1 MTKTGSGQWCS
12 VARIAG
18 GLLAGLLAARA
29 SAAQKVWTGGGAD
42 DNLSTPANW
51 EDGVAPVSG
60 DILVFRGNVRTAP
73 VNDYDPATTA
83 FETLVFSNTCQ
94 TAELSAPFTL
104 SGNKI
109 VLTGGTAFSVGSGGD
124 KRGYA
129 IYTADA
135 KNVVEDVL
143 DLEIELPGN
152 AAGTSKFGGFGIFK
166 HHLLFKRTVTSG
178 NGGPLRAADQMRG
191 DLTFEGPI
199 VGFSGV
205 SRANGTGQIWL
216 RSAANVF
223 TVAAPCHI
231 LCEGILKVDSGAAAG
246 GTDIGF
252 EFGQREYETPGKF
265 IVNAAEDTC
274 FTGNVKVSGPNYRS
288 GAGQVFNNVAGT
300 TATFTGDISF
310 QKGSSGYANCDGLGT
325 GLVVGGEGNGVL
337 SGQILTDFAWIY
349 KEGVG
354 TWALA
359 GSSCATG
366 AVTVRAGTLLVDGN
380 YAAAQRSQVQD
391 GAALGGTGKLGDV
404 TFATGA
410 KLAVANLAGGGTPL
424 HVATLNLA
432 GEVALVRL
440 DATLLEPGTYTL
452 LTYGARTG
460 EGYLAIEAGWPDG
473 TTVTL
478 GETAATLTVAARSL
492 PWSGA
497 VSGAWDFTTANWAD
511 GVTFE
516 DGYAVSF
523 GEAAERTDVEVAE
536 TVRPGSVR
544 VSGARDYTFSGAGL
558 AGVGGLEKAGAGV
571 LTLANTN
578 TYTGDTFVNGGA
590 LVLAGSLAGTTVRVG
605 AGGALTNLPTSRLTG
620 PGAVWIGGT
629 AQLAGTNDM
638 TGGLYVNGAV
648 TVRDPRALGDGDVF
662 VGNTPA
668 PLEFSGQGGE
678 AGRGHTLSIDYTDE
692 RESNVIKSPGVTLMW
707 LGDVSIRGKRMYLR
721 PTAGRLVFG
730 EPGCT
735 TTVRGDNAENPKVC
749 GVYVRDN
756 GAVDWY
762 SRLDIPQATYHQ
774 TDFNVTRFFAQGN
787 RWRELVINVNVVRCC
802 APDTL
807 APAPVK
813 MGQTWENA
821 GFHPVLDLN
830 GFDQTITALVMA
842 DSLDVSSQTIKS
854 DAPATLTVS
863 NDVATTTERMQCRI
877 TGAVSLR
884 KDGAGTWTF
893 GAQNLSTGNVAVV
906 AGTLALTADDAL
918 PVGERSTLEIA
929 TGAKVVLAD
938 GVQASIPYLTCG
950 GIPFAPGVYCGEG
963 GASGLR
969 LDRFFAPGGGT
980 LTVTRGVGGLTLI
993 FR

>member
-18 GLLAGLLAARA
+18 GLLAGLLAVRA

-51 EDGVAPVSG
+51 EDGAAPASG

-73 VNDYDPATTA
+73 VNDYDPETTV

-104 SGNKI
+104 SGKKI
-109 VLTGGTAFSVGSGGD
+109 VLTGGTAFSVGGGGD

-135 KNVVEDVL
+135 KNAVEDVL

-152 AAGTSKFGGFGIFK
+152 AAGTSKFGGFGIFN
-166 HHLLFKRTVTSG
+166 HHLLFKRTVTGG

-191 DLTFEGPI
+191 NLTFEGPI

-223 TVAAPCHI
+223 TAAPPAGEMS
-231 LCEGILKVDSGAAAG
+231 EGILKVDSVAAAG
-246 GTDIGF
+246 GAGIRLRL
-252 EFGQREYETPGKF
+252 GQPGYDTPGKF
-265 IVNAAEDTC
+265 IVNAAEDTR
-274 FTGNVKVSGPNYRS
+274 FTGDVVVYGPNYRS
-288 GAGQVFNNVAGT
+288 GAGQIFNNVAGT
-300 TATFTGDISF
+300 TATFTGDF
-310 QKGSSGYANCDGLGT
+310 TFVKGSDANLGT
-325 GLVVGGEGNGVL
+325 GLFVGGEGNGVL
-337 SGQILTDFAWIY
+337 AGQILTDFAWIY

-354 TWALA
+354 TWTLA

-366 AVTVRAGTLLVDGN
+366 AVTVRAGTLLVDGD
-380 YAAAQRSQVQD
+380 YAAAQRSQVKA
-391 GAALGGTGKLGDV
+391 GATLGGTGTLGDV

-410 KLAVANLAGGGTPL
+410 TLAVTDLAGGTPL
-424 HVATLNLA
+424 RVATLNLA
-432 GEVALVRL
+432 GAVALVRL
-440 DATLLEPGTYTL
+440 DATLLEPGAYTL

-460 EGYLAIEAGWPDG
+460 EGYLAIGAGWPDG

-497 VSGAWDFTTANWAD
+497 VSGTWDFTTANWTAEGVMFKD
-511 GVTFE
+511 G
-516 DGYAVSF
+516 DAVSF

-558 AGVGGLEKAGAGV
+558 AGIGGLEKAGAGV

-578 TYTGDTFVNGGA
+578 AYTGDTFVNGGA

-620 PGAVWIGGT
+620 PGAVWINGT

-662 VGNTPA
+662 VGNTSA
-668 PLEFSGQGGE
+668 PLEFSGQGG
-678 AGRGHTLSIDYTDE
+678 AVGRGHTLSIDYTDE
-692 RESNVIKSPGVTLMW
+692 RDSNMIRSPGVTLTW
-707 LGDVSIRGKRMYLR
+707 LGDVSIRGRRMYLR
-721 PTAGRLVFG
+721 TTDGCLVFG

-813 MGQTWENA
+813 MGQTWENT

-830 GFDQTITALVMA
+830 GYDQTITALVMA
-842 DSLDVSSQTIKS
+842 DSLDVSSQTVTS

-863 NDVATTTERMQCRI
+863 NDVATTTVRMQGRI

-884 KDGAGTWTF
+884 KDGVGTWTF

-906 AGTLALTADDAL
+906 AGALALTADDAL

-963 GASGLR
+963 GASGRR

>member
-51 EDGVAPVSG
+51 EDGAAPVSG

-73 VNDYDPATTA
+73 VNDYDPETTA

-94 TAELSAPFTL
+94 TAELSAPFIL

-109 VLTGGTAFSVGSGGD
+109 VLTGGTAYM
-124 KRGYA
+124 RGYA

-135 KNVVEDVL
+135 KNAVEDVL
-143 DLEIELPGN
+143 DLEIELPEN
-152 AAGTSKFGGFGIFK
+152 ANGRSKFGGFGIFN
-166 HHLLFKRTVTSG
+166 HHLLFKCTVTSG
-178 NGGPLRAADQMRG
+178 NGGPLRASDQMRG
-191 DLTFEGPI
+191 NLTFEGPI

-205 SRANGTGQIWL
+205 TRANGTGQIWL
-216 RSAANVF
+216 RSAENDF

-252 EFGQREYETPGKF
+252 EFGQPEYNTPGKF
-265 IVNAAEDTC
+265 IVNVAEDTC

-288 GAGQVFNNVAGT
+288 GAGQIFNNVAGT

-310 QKGSSGYANCDGLGT
+310 QKGSSSYENCDGLGT
-325 GLVVGGEGNGVL
+325 GFVVGGEGNGVL
-337 SGQILTDFAWIY
+337 AGQILTDFAWIY

-354 TWALA
+354 TWTLA

-380 YAAAQRSQVQD
+380 YAAAQRSQVKA
-391 GAALGGTGKLGDV
+391 GATLGGTGTLGDV

-410 KLAVANLAGGGTPL
+410 TLAVTNLAGGTPL

-432 GEVALVRL
+432 GAVALVRL
-440 DATLLEPGTYTL
+440 DATLLEPGAYTL

-460 EGYLAIEAGWPDG
+460 EGYLAIGAGWPDG

-478 GETAATLTVAARSL
+478 GETAATLTVAAQSL

-497 VSGAWDFTTANWAD
+497 VSGAWDFTTANWTAE
-511 GVTFE
+511 GVTFK
-516 DGYAVSF
+516 DGDAVSF

-536 TVRPGSVR
+536 TVRPCSVR

-558 AGVGGLEKAGAGV
+558 AGIGGLEKAGAGI

-662 VGNTPA
+662 VGNTSA
-668 PLEFSGQGGE
+668 PLEFSGQGG
-678 AGRGHTLSIDYTDE
+678 AVGRGHTLSIDYTDD
-692 RESNVIKSPGVTLMW
+692 RDSNMIRSPGVTLTW
-707 LGDVSIRGKRMYLR
+707 LGDVSIRGRRMYLR
-721 PTAGRLVFG
+721 TTDGCLVFG

-735 TTVRGDNAENPKVC
+735 TTVRGDNAENPYVC

-813 MGQTWENA
+813 MGQKWENA

-830 GFDQTITALVMA
+830 GFDQTITALLI
-842 DSLDVSSQTIKS
+842 DENSLDVSSQTVTS

-863 NDVATTTERMQCRI
+863 NDVATTTKRMQGRI

-918 PVGERSTLEIA
+918 PVGEWSTLEIA
-929 TGAKVVLAD
+929 TGAKVVLTN

-963 GASGLR
+963 GASGRR

>member
-1 MTKTGSGQWCS
+1 MTKTGNGQWCS
-12 VARIAG
+12 VARIAA

-29 SAAQKVWTGGGAD
+29 PAAQKVWTGGGAD

-51 EDGVAPVSG
+51 EDGAAPASG

-109 VLTGGTAFSVGSGGD
+109 VLTGGTAFSVGDGGN

-129 IYTADA
+129 IYTTDA
-135 KNVVEDVL
+135 KNAVEDVL
-143 DLEIELPGN
+143 DLEIELPRN
-152 AAGTSKFGGFGIFK
+152 AAGTSKFGGFGIFN
-166 HHLLFKRTVTSG
+166 HHLLFKRTVTGG

-191 DLTFEGPI
+191 NLTFEGPI

-205 SRANGTGQIWL
+205 TRANGTGQIWL
-216 RSAANVF
+216 RSAENVF
-223 TVAAPCHI
+223 TVAAPAGVMS
-231 LCEGILKVDSGAAAG
+231 EGILKVDSVAAAG
-246 GTDIGF
+246 GAGIRLRL
-252 EFGQREYETPGKF
+252 GQPGYDTPGKF
-265 IVNAAEDTC
+265 IVNAAEDTR
-274 FTGNVKVSGPNYRS
+274 FTGDVAVYGPTYRS
-288 GAGQVFNNVAGT
+288 GAGQIFNNVAGT
-300 TATFTGDISF
+300 TATFTGDFTFVKNSD
-310 QKGSSGYANCDGLGT
+310 ANLGT
-325 GLVVGGEGNGVL
+325 GLFVGGEGNGVL
-337 SGQILTDFAWIY
+337 AGRILTNFAWLY

-354 TWALA
+354 TWTLA
-359 GSSCATG
+359 GTSCATG

-380 YAAAQRSQVQD
+380 YAAAQRSQVKA
-391 GAALGGTGKLGDV
+391 GATLGGTGTLGDV

-410 KLAVANLAGGGTPL
+410 TLAVTNLAGGTPL

-432 GEVALVRL
+432 GAVALVRL
-440 DATLLEPGTYTL
+440 DAALLEPGDYTL

-460 EGYLAIEAGWPDG
+460 EGYFAIGAGWPDG
-473 TTVTL
+473 TMVTL
-478 GETAATLTVAARSL
+478 GETAATLTVAARTL

-497 VSGAWDFTTANWAD
+497 VSGAWDFTTANWTAE
-511 GVTFE
+511 GVTFK
-516 DGYAVSF
+516 DGDVVSF

-638 TGGLYVNGAV
+638 TGGLHVDGPAV
-648 TVRDPRALGDGDVF
+648 VCDPRALGAGDVR
-662 VGNTPA
+662 VTCVSA
-668 PLEFSGQGGE
+668 PLRFIGAGG
-678 AGRGHTLSIDYTDE
+678 AVGRGRTLILDYALYTE
-692 RESNVIKSPGVTLMW
+692 RNEIEPNGVTLTW
-707 LGDVSIRGKRMYLR
+707 LGDVSIRQQWMYLK
-721 PTAGRLVFG
+721 PTAGGRLVFG
-730 EPGCT
+730 EPGCA
-735 TTVRGDNAENPKVC
+735 TTVRGDNAENPYVC
-749 GVYVRDN
+749 GVYVRSD

-762 SRLDIPQATYHQ
+762 SRLDIPQAAYHQ
-774 TDFNVTRFFAQGN
+774 TDYNVTRFFAQGN

-813 MGQTWENA
+813 MGQKWENS

-842 DSLDVSSQTIKS
+842 DSLDVSSQTVTS

-863 NDVATTTERMQCRI
+863 NDVATTTKRMQCRI

-906 AGTLALTADDAL
+906 AGALALTAHDAL
-918 PVGERSTLEIA
+918 PVGEWSTLEIA
-929 TGAKVVLAD
+929 TGAKVVLTN

-950 GIPFAPGVYCGEG
+950 GIQFSPGVYCGEG
-963 GASGLR
+963 GASGRR
-969 LDRFFAPGGGT
+969 LDRFFGPGGGT

>member
-51 EDGVAPVSG
+51 EDGAAPVSG

-135 KNVVEDVL
+135 KNAVEDVL
-143 DLEIELPGN
+143 DLEIELPRN

-288 GAGQVFNNVAGT
+288 GAGQIFNNVAGT

-337 SGQILTDFAWIY
+337 SGKILTDFAWIY

-354 TWALA
+354 TWTLA

-391 GAALGGTGKLGDV
+391 GAALGGTGTLGDV

-452 LTYGARTG
+452 LTYGARMG
-460 EGYLAIEAGWPDG
+460 EGYLEVGAGWPDG

-478 GETAATLTVAARSL
+478 GETAATLTVAARVL

-516 DGYAVSF
+516 DGDAVSF

-662 VGNTPA
+662 VGNTSA

-692 RESNVIKSPGVTLMW
+692 RESNVIKSPGVTLTW

-802 APDTL
+802 VPDTL

-950 GIPFAPGVYCGEG
+950 GISFAPGVYCGEG
-963 GASGLR
+963 GASGRR

>member
-1 MTKTGSGQWCS
+1 M
-12 VARIAG
+12 
-18 GLLAGLLAARA
+18 
-29 SAAQKVWTGGGAD
+29 
-42 DNLSTPANW
+42 
-51 EDGVAPVSG
+51 
-60 DILVFRGNVRTAP
+60 
-73 VNDYDPATTA
+73 
-83 FETLVFSNTCQ
+83 
-94 TAELSAPFTL
+94 
-104 SGNKI
+104 
-109 VLTGGTAFSVGSGGD
+109 
-124 KRGYA
+124 
-129 IYTADA
+129 
-135 KNVVEDVL
+135 
-143 DLEIELPGN
+143 
-152 AAGTSKFGGFGIFK
+152 
-166 HHLLFKRTVTSG
+166 
-178 NGGPLRAADQMRG
+178 
-191 DLTFEGPI
+191 
-199 VGFSGV
+199 
-205 SRANGTGQIWL
+205 
-216 RSAANVF
+216 
-223 TVAAPCHI
+223 AAPCHI

-288 GAGQVFNNVAGT
+288 GAGQIFNNVAGT

-354 TWALA
+354 TWTLA

-410 KLAVANLAGGGTPL
+410 TLAVANLAGGTPL

-662 VGNTPA
+662 VGNTSA

-678 AGRGHTLSIDYTDE
+678 AGRGHTLSIDYMDE
-692 RESNVIKSPGVTLMW
+692 RESNVIKSPGVTLTW

-735 TTVRGDNAENPKVC
+735 TTVRGDNAENPTVC

-854 DAPATLTVS
+854 DAPATLTVL

-963 GASGLR
+963 GASGRR